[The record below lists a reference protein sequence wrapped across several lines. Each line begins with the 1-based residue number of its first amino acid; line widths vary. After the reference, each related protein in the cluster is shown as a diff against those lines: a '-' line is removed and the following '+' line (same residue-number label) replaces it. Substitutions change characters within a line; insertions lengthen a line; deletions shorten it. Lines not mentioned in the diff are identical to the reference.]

1 MIAPNE
7 LRNMTVDEI
16 RLKVEALKKDLYGL
30 RTEAKAGRIDKP
42 HKINDARKD
51 IARCLTVIREKENAN
66 KPAA

>member
-1 MIAPNE
+1 MTANE

-16 RLKVEALKKDLYGL
+16 ERKVEALKKDLYDL
-30 RTEAKAGRIDKP
+30 RTEVKAGRIDKP

-66 KPAA
+66 KRPA